1 MTGRIGT
8 GGSSGRPAGRDVA
21 GPRPPVP
28 ESRLRRD
35 YRPAF
40 LRYLSR
46 RDEVSR
52 SAGYDLGR
60 RAVVDGQ
67 GLLDVVAA
75 HHVTLLEVLGD
86 ARDADETASMFTAA
100 AEFLTEVLSS
110 FAMATAAVQDLQQQ
124 LQQAREELNRM
135 RGGPG

>member
-1 MTGRIGT
+1 MTARVGT
-8 GGSSGRPAGRDVA
+8 GGSSGRPAGPDAA
-21 GPRPPVP
+21 GPRPPVA

-67 GLLDVVAA
+67 GLLDVIAA

-86 ARDADETASMFTAA
+86 ARDADETTSMFTAA
-100 AEFLTEVLSS
+100 AEFLTEVLAS
-110 FAMATAAVQDLQQQ
+110 FAMRTAAVQDLQQQ
-124 LQQAREELNRM
+124 LQQARDEVDRM